1 MVTTMGRVAACRGE
15 DDDNNNNNK
24 NNKKEDKARTG
35 SQ

>member
-15 DDDNNNNNK
+15 DDDNNNK

>member
-15 DDDNNNNNK
+15 DDDNNNNK